1 MSADKE
7 KSADDRAK
15 RYKELFLSTF
25 QLSACT
31 FGGGFVIVPLMREKF
46 VRKLNWIDEEEMLDL
61 TAIAQSSPGPIAVN
75 AAILVGYHVAG
86 IPGAAM
92 AMVGTVLPPFIIIS
106 IISLFYIAFRDSLI
120 VRIIMSGM
128 LAGVAAVITNVV
140 IDMVRDILK
149 QRRLLPVT
157 VLILAWL
164 IWPHF
169 VKNRARCGACIHSTF
184 RANVVLMGIPVL
196 TNMYGEEGALV
207 AAMALPFV
215 VILSNIGAVTVFTAF
230 APESSGARLDPRKLL
245 LSIAKNP
252 FIIAILLGLAAQLSG
267 ISFPP
272 FASKSIDYLADMSTP
287 LALLAVGGQFD
298 PKKAAGNLRLNLT
311 ICTLR
316 LVVIPAVV
324 IAVAAALGF
333 RGPELAFIFVVVG
346 SPSAVSGAALAK
358 VMGSDHQLTGEVT
371 LMTSL
376 LSAFTFFIAFTLLR
390 SVALI

>member
-1 MSADKE
+1 MESILF
-7 KSADDRAK
+7 SLNSVMP
-15 RYKELFLSTF
+15 LFLMGIAGYLLV
-25 QLSACT
+25 QR
-31 FGGGFVIVPLMREKF
+31 GVVNENFVDQASNLCF
-46 VRKLNWIDEEEMLDL
+46 KLL
-61 TAIAQSSPGPIAVN
+61 
-75 AAILVGYHVAG
+75 
-86 IPGAAM
+86 IP
-92 AMVGTVLPPFIIIS
+92 F
-106 IISLFYIAFRDSLI
+106 SLFREVYDAKVLDSFDFR
-120 VRIIMSGM
+120 
-128 LAGVAAVITNVV
+128 
-140 IDMVRDILK
+140 
-149 QRRLLPVT
+149 LPLYCVLSVLS

-169 VKNRARCGACIHSTF
+169 VKDRARCGACIHSTF

-358 VMGSDHQLTGEVT
+358 VMGSDHRLTGEVT

>member
-1 MSADKE
+1 MESILF
-7 KSADDRAK
+7 SLNSVMP
-15 RYKELFLSTF
+15 LFLMGIAGYLLV
-25 QLSACT
+25 QR
-31 FGGGFVIVPLMREKF
+31 GVVNENFVDQASNLCF
-46 VRKLNWIDEEEMLDL
+46 KLL
-61 TAIAQSSPGPIAVN
+61 
-75 AAILVGYHVAG
+75 
-86 IPGAAM
+86 IP
-92 AMVGTVLPPFIIIS
+92 F
-106 IISLFYIAFRDSLI
+106 SLFREVYDAKVLDSFDFR
-120 VRIIMSGM
+120 
-128 LAGVAAVITNVV
+128 
-140 IDMVRDILK
+140 
-149 QRRLLPVT
+149 LPLYCVLSVLT
-157 VLILAWL
+157 VLILALADPGL
-164 IWPHF
+164 ILSRTGP
-169 VKNRARCGACIHSTF
+169 GAAPVSIPPSVP
-184 RANVVLMGIPVL
+184 NVVLMGIPVL

-324 IAVAAALGF
+324 IAVAAAPGLP
-333 RGPELAFIFVVVG
+333 GPGTWHL
-346 SPSAVSGAALAK
+346 
-358 VMGSDHQLTGEVT
+358 
-371 LMTSL
+371 SL
-376 LSAFTFFIAFTLLR
+376 W
-390 SVALI
+390 

>member
-1 MSADKE
+1 MESILF
-7 KSADDRAK
+7 SLNSVMP
-15 RYKELFLSTF
+15 LFLMGIAGYLLV
-25 QLSACT
+25 QR
-31 FGGGFVIVPLMREKF
+31 GVVNENFVDQASNLCF
-46 VRKLNWIDEEEMLDL
+46 KLL
-61 TAIAQSSPGPIAVN
+61 
-75 AAILVGYHVAG
+75 
-86 IPGAAM
+86 IP
-92 AMVGTVLPPFIIIS
+92 F
-106 IISLFYIAFRDSLI
+106 SLFREVYDAKVLDSFDFRLPLYC
-120 VRIIMSGM
+120 M
-128 LAGVAAVITNVV
+128 LSV
-140 IDMVRDILK
+140 L
-149 QRRLLPVT
+149 T

-169 VKNRARCGACIHSTF
+169 VKDRARCGACIHSTF

-196 TNMYGEEGALV
+196 TNIYGEEGALV
-207 AAMALPFV
+207 AS
-215 VILSNIGAVTVFTAF
+215 ILMIPGVFLSVRKCLNGEWFGAVGGAVTVFTAF

>member
-1 MSADKE
+1 M
-7 KSADDRAK
+7 
-15 RYKELFLSTF
+15 LS
-25 QLSACT
+25 
-31 FGGGFVIVPLMREKF
+31 
-46 VRKLNWIDEEEMLDL
+46 
-61 TAIAQSSPGPIAVN
+61 
-75 AAILVGYHVAG
+75 
-86 IPGAAM
+86 
-92 AMVGTVLPPFIIIS
+92 VL
-106 IISLFYIAFRDSLI
+106 
-120 VRIIMSGM
+120 
-128 LAGVAAVITNVV
+128 
-140 IDMVRDILK
+140 
-149 QRRLLPVT
+149 T

-169 VKNRARCGACIHSTF
+169 VKDRARCGACIHSTF